1 MTETV
6 SKNFQQWTGDAVTT
20 AFSMSSV
27 NVQDE
32 SHLAV
37 YLDDTLKT
45 ITTDY
50 TVAIVSEIATV
61 TFLSAPDA
69 DVRVTVVR
77 QEPLEQNT
85 DLTTINTFRA
95 EGFEGALDSIVRQI
109 YRLWHKLS
117 RSLTLPDSN
126 VDGSGQFDAR
136 SNRIG
141 SVGDPED
148 DQDVVTK
155 SFAENRYALQS
166 AGGGDMFKASYDSNA
181 DGTVDSA
188 DTAAAA
194 PWSGITGKPSVFT
207 PDTHSHAASDITD
220 FTTAADAR
228 LAASAQSQAIWEA
241 GTGTTESV
249 VSPEK
254 VAAAIAALAA
264 GGGDMLA
271 ANNLSDLDNAATAR
285 TNLGVDAAG
294 TDNSTNVTIAAGR
307 DYISISS
314 QELTLGAVDL
324 AADVTGDLP
333 VSNLNGGTSAS
344 SSTFWRG
351 DGTWATPAGGGGGI
365 DTSGTPVANDFARFT
380 DADTI
385 EGRSYAEVRAD
396 LGLEIGT
403 DVQAYD
409 ADTAKTDVAQEFTAL
424 QTCDVEVLSDGA
436 TVTPTGALSLHTL
449 TLGGNR
455 TLANPTT
462 ITAGATYV
470 FKITQDGTGS
480 RTLSWGAAYD
490 WAGGTAP
497 TLSTGAG
504 DVDVFSGISLDGT
517 SIQMVTAGQDYS

>member
-1 MTETV
+1 MTEST

-61 TFLSAPDA
+61 TFLSAPDT

-155 SFAENRYALQS
+155 AFAENRYALQS

-194 PWSGITGKPSVFT
+194 PWAGITGKPSVFT
-207 PDTHSHAASDITD
+207 PDTHSHTASDITD
-220 FTTAADAR
+220 FSTAADAR
-228 LAASAQSQAIWEA
+228 LAASAQSQAVWEA

-264 GGGDMLA
+264 GGGDMLKA
-271 ANNLSDLDNAATAR
+271 TYDPQEVLGDAFDADNHTDGTTNKVYTATEQTKLAGIATSATAND
-285 TNLGVDAAG
+285 TDANLKNRANHTG
-294 TDNSTNVTIAAGR
+294 TQLAST
-307 DYISISS
+307 ISDFS
-314 QELTLGAVDL
+314 T
-324 AADVTGDLP
+324 AADARITNAVG
-333 VSNLNGGTSAS
+333 S
-344 SSTFWRG
+344 S
-351 DGTWATPAGGGGGI
+351 
-365 DTSGTPVANDFARFT
+365 
-380 DADTI
+380 
-385 EGRSYAEVRAD
+385 
-396 LGLEIGT
+396 
-403 DVQAYD
+403 VQAYD
-409 ADTAKTDVAQEFTAL
+409 VDTAKTDVAQEFTAL

-436 TVTPTGALSLHTL
+436 TVTPTGDLSLHTL

-470 FKITQDGTGS
+470 FKIKQDGTGS